1 MTTRAYGTTR
11 RVGVWVRQEGV
22 ERTDTIIPS
31 KHVPGGKV
39 FHIQAKRVKL
49 YGTRVVSGDRK
60 NGSIAYNGGRVDQ
73 RGRKMLPKWGVV
85 WLDASESTTQ
95 SVTT

>member
-1 MTTRAYGTTR
+1 
-11 RVGVWVRQEGV
+11 VRQEGV
-22 ERTDTIIPS
+22 EWTDTIIPS

-39 FHIQAKRVKL
+39 FHIQAKRV
-49 YGTRVVSGDRK
+49 T
-60 NGSIAYNGGRVDQ
+60 IAYNGGRVDQ